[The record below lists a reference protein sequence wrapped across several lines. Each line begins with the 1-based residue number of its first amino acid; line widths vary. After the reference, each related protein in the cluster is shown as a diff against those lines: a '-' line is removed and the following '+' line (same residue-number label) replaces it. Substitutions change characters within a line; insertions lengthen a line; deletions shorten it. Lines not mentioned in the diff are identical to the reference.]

1 MVAVRHFIC
10 LWVADLFL
18 VVAAPV
24 HRPVSCIRVVNGL
37 SVPAGKIPQRVQ
49 LLFLYGFALET
60 ICNQLASL
68 RFFDTFTQ
76 VRLSFTCVVILVD
89 RSEVALA
96 STEWRLGLALSS
108 WTVPTPPVAAY
119 FASEPSVSDS
129 ADEL

>member
-1 MVAVRHFIC
+1 MVLVCPLARFLNGYNSC
-10 LWVADLFL
+10 SFLDLLW
-18 VVAAPV
+18 
-24 HRPVSCIRVVNGL
+24 RR
-37 SVPAGKIPQRVQ
+37 
-49 LLFLYGFALET
+49 FA
-60 ICNQLASL
+60 ISL
-68 RFFDTFTQ
+68 RVYGFFDTFTQ

>member
-68 RFFDTFTQ
+68 RFF
-76 VRLSFTCVVILVD
+76 
-89 RSEVALA
+89 
-96 STEWRLGLALSS
+96 
-108 WTVPTPPVAAY
+108 
-119 FASEPSVSDS
+119 
-129 ADEL
+129 